1 MPDLPTISIASRT
14 LGREDTEPSYALL
27 PGEIPGVAVVHH
39 RLSPG
44 SSLAIS
50 GDRFKLTVLF
60 LIDGSAEFR
69 ARERPVLLDRR
80 ASFIASPGDDVAIIA
95 GRPTR
100 ILEIGWRLTEQDYAT
115 VEMPEESFPLIQI
128 YADCPQYRD
137 YFKSE
142 KTISRTIVGP
152 HILPRFCMGSVESV
166 GPDRIEPHA
175 HPMLD
180 QLFFSFPENDIVLL
194 VDGHRHPL
202 GGDTLLHVPLGSN
215 HGVEVLP
222 GKRMHYLWIDFF
234 QRHEDMD
241 YIAEVHKD
249 VASRSF

>member
-1 MPDLPTISIASRT
+1 MPDPKTISIASRT
-14 LGREDTEPSYALL
+14 LGGEESKGACALL
-27 PGEIPGVAVVHH
+27 PGEIPGVTVVHH
-39 RLSPG
+39 GLPAGG
-44 SSLAIS
+44 SMAIA
-50 GDRFKLTVLF
+50 GDRLTLTVLF

-69 ARERPVLLDRR
+69 TPGRSVPLDRR
-80 ASFIASPGDDVAIIA
+80 ASFIARPGDDVAITA
-95 GRPTR
+95 TGPTR
-100 ILEIGWRLTEQDYAT
+100 ILEIGWRLTEQDHAT
-115 VEMPEESFPLIQI
+115 VEMPEDRFPLIQI

-152 HILPRFCMGSVESV
+152 HILPRFCMGSVESI

-180 QLFFSFPENDIVLL
+180 QFFFSFSENDMVLL

-202 GGDTLLHVPLGSN
+202 GGDTLLHVPLGSD
-215 HGVEVLP
+215 HGVEVP
-222 GKRMHYLWIDFF
+222 SGKRMHYLWIDFF
-234 QRHEDMD
+234 QKHEDMG